1 MHTRTHTHTHTHAY
15 RCQLCGGRGRTRSRW
30 CRQSLCWSLPSCCG
44 GLSRAGSAQENT
56 RNQNGRTWHRVM
68 VTQMEPRG
76 QMCRLCLVP
85 VPAKKLRRRSS
96 RSSRRQ
102 ARDGEADLGLTSGV
116 SLSLSLS
123 LPEGDISVSLLPEGA
138 DSVGQQLS
146 QRIIAQ
152 SLSAKLSCRSRGR

>member
-1 MHTRTHTHTHTHAY
+1 MHACRHAYIHTHAQPPSHIDTCIHARTHTHTHAY

-30 CRQSLCWSLPSCCG
+30 YRQSLCWSLPSCCG

-102 ARDGEADLGLTSGV
+102 VSDGEADLGLTSGV
-116 SLSLSLS
+116 SLSLSLF
-123 LPEGDISVSLLPEGA
+123 LYLRAISQYRCYLR
-138 DSVGQQLS
+138 GQT
-146 QRIIAQ
+146 A
-152 SLSAKLSCRSRGR
+152 